1 MLRIMAYRFL
11 KEFVSTLNV
20 RQTHGITSRIKR
32 LTVGGILVVMGL
44 WLSHKKAQ
52 FVIGITWRI
61 KILNKASLDPSIFHG
76 FIKIN
81 TIRWQL

>member
-1 MLRIMAYRFL
+1 MTYRFL
-11 KEFVSTLNV
+11 KEFVSILNV

-32 LTVGGILVVMGL
+32 LTVGGILVGMGL

-61 KILNKASLDPSIFHG
+61 KINETTLDPSIFHG

>member
-61 KILNKASLDPSIFHG
+61 KINKASLHPSIFHG
-76 FIKIN
+76 LIKIN
-81 TIRWQL
+81 TIRWQV